1 MKILDIHPLKGP
13 NYWSINHKLINLRL
27 DIGEYEDQPT
37 DKIKGFLDRMK
48 QLLPGLYEHHC
59 SEGAPGGFFER
70 VRRGT
75 WMGHVVEHIALEIQV
90 MAGMNCSYGKTR
102 STNEKGIYSI
112 VFAYS
117 EERAGLYAAQAAIKI
132 AEALAKG
139 TDYDIK
145 SDVNAL
151 RKISLEDGLGPSTA
165 AIVNAAIAR
174 GIPVIR
180 LDRGSFVQLGYGN
193 AQRKIEASI
202 TDQTGTIAVDIA
214 CDKERTKATLR
225 GASIPV
231 PDGDVIADKEE
242 LMEVIG
248 EFGFPL
254 AIKPHNGNQ
263 GKGVSLNLCTVEEVL
278 EAFEKA
284 KSYSNEVIVEK
295 YFEGKDFRLLVVNYQ
310 CIAAAE
316 RTPAMVTG
324 NGFSTIRELVDIA
337 NLNPA
342 RGDHHETILTR
353 IKIDKH
359 TEEFLKFQD
368 RTLQDIPRKGE
379 IVYLKRT
386 ANLSTGGTS
395 EDITDYVHPEII
407 SMAERV
413 ARTIGLDICGIDFI
427 CEDISKP
434 LREGKGVVI
443 EVNAAPGLRMHTH
456 PYKGKPRP
464 VGEAIVDMLFHKNN
478 NGRIPIVAITGT
490 NGKTTTARL
499 VAHIAATAGFTVGYT
514 STTGVYINGETIEEG
529 DCTGPVSS
537 GKVLKDPTVNFAVL
551 ECARGGMLRA
561 GLAFDECDVGIV
573 TNVEE
578 DHLDLKDIHSV
589 EEMARVKAVIP
600 ELVRKD
606 GLAILNENNEHTYRM
621 KDRLKCNVALFSVNS
636 YSPRIKEHCRN
647 GGIAAVYR
655 DGEIILLKGNT
666 VVLSERVEN
675 IPVAFN
681 GTALFMVE
689 NIMAA
694 ILAAYARFI
703 NIKFIIQALRSF
715 RPTFENMP
723 GRMNYMEFKNFSFL
737 LDYAHNVHGLSALG
751 DFIRGHNAIQK
762 VGIISAVGDRRDID
776 IFNMGKTAAELF
788 DKVIIRIDEDTR
800 GRNENEIIEL
810 IHSGIAAAERHVSV
824 EIIKNEFEAI
834 RHALFTAVPD
844 SLIVLLSENIKEAY
858 EYVKTYVPEE
868 KEEQELMF
876 DEQATDEREFN
887 F

>member
-13 NYWSINHKLINLRL
+13 NYWSINHKLINIRL
-27 DIGEYEDQPT
+27 DIGEYEYKPT
-37 DKIKGFLDRMK
+37 NEMNGFLDRMK
-48 QLLPGLYEHHC
+48 QLLPGMYVHQC
-59 SEGAPGGFFER
+59 SEGMPGGFFER
-70 VRRGT
+70 VKRGT
-75 WMGHVVEHIALEIQV
+75 WMGHVVEHIALEIQQL
-90 MAGMNCSYGKTR
+90 AGMNCNYGKTR
-102 STNEKGIYSI
+102 STNEKGVYSI
-112 VFAYS
+112 VFSYT
-117 EERAGLYAAQAAIKI
+117 EERAGIYAAQAALRI
-132 AEALAKG
+132 ADALAKSI
-139 TDYDIK
+139 DYDLQA
-145 SDVNAL
+145 DVDAL
-151 RKISLEDGLGPSTA
+151 RKISLEDGLGPSTS
-165 AIVNAAIAR
+165 AIVNAAMAR
-174 GIPVIR
+174 GIPIIR
-180 LDRGSFVQLGYGN
+180 LDKGSFVQLGYGN

-202 TDQTGTIAVDIA
+202 TDHTANIAVDIA

-225 GASIPV
+225 SASIPV
-231 PDGDVIADKEE
+231 PDGDIIVDMAE

-248 EFGFPL
+248 DIGFPL

-263 GKGVSLNLCTVEEVL
+263 GKGVSLNLSTMEEAL
-278 EAFEKA
+278 AAYEKA

-295 YFEGKDFRLLVVNYQ
+295 YFEGKDFRLLVINYRF
-310 CIAAAE
+310 IAAAE

-324 NGFSTIRELVDIA
+324 NGFSTIRELVDMA

-359 TEEFLKFQD
+359 TEEFLRFQD
-368 RTLQDIPRKGE
+368 RSLEDIPRKGE
-379 IVYLKRT
+379 IIYLKRT

-395 EDITDYVHPEII
+395 EDVTDHVHPEII

-434 LREGKGVVI
+434 LKTGKGVVI

-456 PYKGKPRP
+456 PFKGKPRP

-499 VAHIAATAGFTVGYT
+499 IAHIAQTAGFTVGYT
-514 STTGVYINGETIEEG
+514 STTGIYINGETIEEG

-537 GKVLKDPTVNFAVL
+537 SKVLRDPTVNFAVL

-573 TNVEE
+573 TNVAE
-578 DHLDLKDIHSV
+578 DHLDLKDIHTV
-589 EEMARVKAVIP
+589 EEMARVKSVIP
-600 ELVRKD
+600 ELVSKD

-621 KDRLKCNVALFSVNS
+621 KDRLKCNVALFSINS
-636 YSPRIKEHCRN
+636 YSPRIREHIKN
-647 GGIAAVYR
+647 GGVAAVYR
-655 DGEIILLKGNT
+655 DGEIILYKGES
-666 VVLSERVEN
+666 VVMSERVEN

-694 ILAAYARFI
+694 ILAAYAKYI
-703 NIKFIIQALRSF
+703 NIKFITQALRSF
-715 RPTFENMP
+715 TPTFENMP
-723 GRMNYMEFKNFSFL
+723 GRMNYMEFKNISFL
-737 LDYAHNVHGLSALG
+737 LDYAHNFHGLSALG
-751 DFIRGHNAIQK
+751 EFIKGHPAIQK
-762 VGIISAVGDRRDID
+762 VGIVSAVGDRRDID
-776 IFNMGKTAAELF
+776 IFNMGKASADLF

-810 IHSGIAAAERHVSV
+810 IHSGIAASERKVSV
-824 EIIKNEFEAI
+824 EIIKNESEAI
-834 RHALFTAVPD
+834 RHALFTAVPG
-844 SLIVLLSENIKEAY
+844 SLIVLLSEHIKEAY
-858 EYVKTYVPEE
+858 EYLKANAPEE
-868 KEEQELMF
+868 KEEQELML
-876 DEQATDEREFN
+876 DEHATDEREFN